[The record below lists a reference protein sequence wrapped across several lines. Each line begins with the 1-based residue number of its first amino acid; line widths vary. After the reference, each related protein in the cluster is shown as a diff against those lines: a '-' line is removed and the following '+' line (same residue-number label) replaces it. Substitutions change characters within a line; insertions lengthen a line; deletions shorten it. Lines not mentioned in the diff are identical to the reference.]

1 MDYQPENRAR
11 CSVGTTVTEPLTEV
25 PPPARE
31 AIRALANAATV
42 PAKVLVT
49 GGIGSGKST
58 VLAAA
63 RDALRRAGLT
73 VLARPPRED
82 DPPDAVLVVD
92 DAQFLT
98 DTELHRLAERAAD
111 PSATLVVA
119 AELHEQRAELRA
131 LTVAIERDR
140 PRIPL
145 GPVPVAEH
153 LLDRT
158 AGLPFLVRAVSD
170 GAQSPAQAAKF
181 ALIERLR
188 RLDEPAL
195 DALLIMS
202 LTHELGTA
210 DVAAALGISTAE
222 ARGLVDRARASGL
235 TEPSHSAAFLQ
246 SVHDAVA
253 QIVGNAHHHDVET
266 SLLRSQLDMS
276 SVSPELALRLSEH
289 GLRDDRLAGTLARQ
303 AAEVRGESA
312 RAARLYRAAVN
323 AGATGLTSRLA
334 DALALTGDCAGAAA
348 LADDLLGS
356 PDSSE
361 RAAAVRIAASVA
373 VHDGNTGQAAE
384 LFGWLGPH
392 PDAVVGAAAS
402 IVLVSTGDVASARDA
417 LRLKDAGPP
426 TTAAR
431 ATRSLAEGLLLTL
444 DQPYPDAMAK
454 LGQAIAAEQ
463 SIAQAIPDSPAA
475 LVTLAA
481 IHGGDPVRARSVI
494 GRAVRAGADTLFERR
509 HLLLS
514 GWIKMQ
520 DGQLTSASADVAAA
534 GAELHRRDALWA
546 AALQTAIARRNGDP
560 GSLQKH
566 WYAAMEVLADC
577 SVDLFALLPL
587 GELWVA
593 AARMRQVDQLR
604 HSLRQA
610 FGLLES
616 LSNPTLWS
624 VPLHWAGV
632 HAGILAN
639 SPEAVAPHGQALSGA
654 VDSALARALSGA
666 GRTWLRVLADQVD
679 ADEVTAAARALS
691 RVGLTSDATRLAGQ
705 AALQTPE
712 GRVSGAML
720 QLARDLKLSTGAVET
735 LSETTDAEPSTG
747 RPAAPSRPTTGS
759 QLSDREREVAE
770 LLLLGLPYRDIG
782 SQLFISA
789 KTVEHHVARIRRRL
803 GAGSRSEMLS
813 MLRATLTPPSH

>member
-1 MDYQPENRAR
+1 M
-11 CSVGTTVTEPLTEV
+11 TEPLSDV

-111 PSATLVVA
+111 PSATFVVA
-119 AELHEQRAELRA
+119 AEVHEQRAELRA

-140 PRIPL
+140 PRIAL
-145 GPVPVAEH
+145 GPVPVAEP
-153 LLDRT
+153 LLDYT

-181 ALIERLR
+181 ALIDRLR

-222 ARGLVDRARASGL
+222 ASGLVDRARASGL
-235 TEPSHSAAFLQ
+235 TEPSHSPAFLQ

-356 PDSSE
+356 PDFSE

-402 IVLVSTGDVASARDA
+402 IVLVSTGDVASARNA
-417 LRLKDAGPP
+417 LQLKDAGPP
-426 TTAAR
+426 TMAAR

-444 DQPYPDAMAK
+444 DQPYPDAIAK

-560 GSLQKH
+560 GALQKH
-566 WYAAMEVLADC
+566 WYAAMEVLAEC

-610 FGLLES
+610 FDLLES

-654 VDSALARALSGA
+654 VDSTLARALSGA

-705 AALQTPE
+705 AALQTPD

-735 LSETTDAEPSTG
+735 LGETTDIEQVAGGPS
-747 RPAAPSRPTTGS
+747 APRQSTTGS

-770 LLLLGLPYRDIG
+770 LLLLGMPYRDIG

-813 MLRATLTPPSH
+813 MLRATLTPPPSH